1 VRELCGGAGVGE
13 GGGGREG
20 VKLVDVGLEEKRAK
34 LLGAAVAGTSTCACG
49 SGVLEFVKEHPTASS
64 IGIIVGAGALLG
76 PDLLAGTAV
85 AGKEP
90 VVCVYVRGSAEGVT
104 EGSG

>member
-1 VRELCGGAGVGE
+1 M
-13 GGGGREG
+13 
-20 VKLVDVGLEEKRAK
+20 GLEERRAK
-34 LLGAAVAGTSTCACG
+34 LLGAAVAGTSPCACACG
-49 SGVLEFVKEHPTASS
+49 SRVLEFVKEHPTASS

-90 VVCVYVRGSAEGVT
+90 VVCVCVKGSAEGVT